1 MTSLLSW
8 EKLMGNGNFAN
19 SVMLT
24 MPNAVSMRLKKKKH
38 VAGDPDLE
46 IWLTPLTE

>member
-1 MTSLLSW
+1 MTSPQLR
-8 EKLMGNGNFAN
+8 EKLTSNGNFAN
-19 SVMLT
+19 SVTPT
-24 MPNAVSMRLKKKKH
+24 MPNAVNMRLKKKKH